1 QRDGREWAAMDA
13 EIANLS
19 LDDSAVYRDS
29 EVPQHE
35 AAAAAAAAAFDD
47 DGVENLSN
55 WLSRVV
61 GEATTEQQ
69 QLDAIAS
76 CLFVANAM
84 CDWSDS
90 DAHRPKKKLGF
101 DIYCKMPP
109 VKTLL
114 AAQRARRHTGVQ
126 HAHGSKE
133 ESNECDGTFFLLDDS
148 KSTRGPNTPWNSF
161 SGRTSYPPRP
171 VKVAVPPAF
180 KALLPA
186 NRWDRDGRLRT
197 TLGTC
202 HAGLK
207 QAGHS
212 PRKIEGVVDLS
223 ILAPLSSPTLIR
235 PTQRSRPTHEVG
247 ACGYCCA
254 SVLASSSG
262 CLLSLLLLSISSAGS
277 LVNLPPYFPFLPS
290 VTRPASHPL

>member
-1 QRDGREWAAMDA
+1 MDA

-19 LDDSAVYRDS
+19 LDDAAVYRDS
-29 EVPQHE
+29 ETPQHE
-35 AAAAAAAAAFDD
+35 AAAAVEAAAAAFDD

-61 GEATTEQQ
+61 REATTEQQ

-84 CDWSDS
+84 CDWPDS
-90 DAHRPKKKLGF
+90 DAHRPKEKLGF
-101 DIYCKMPP
+101 DIFCKMPP
-109 VKTLL
+109 VKKLL
-114 AAQRARRHTGVQ
+114 AAERARRRTGVQ
-126 HAHGSKE
+126 HAHGREE

-148 KSTRGPNTPWNSF
+148 SNTRGPNTPWNSF

-197 TLGTC
+197 SLGTC

-207 QAGHS
+207 QPGHS
-212 PRKIEGVVDLS
+212 PRK
-223 ILAPLSSPTLIR
+223 
-235 PTQRSRPTHEVG
+235 RSRPTHE
-247 ACGYCCA
+247 
-254 SVLASSSG
+254 
-262 CLLSLLLLSISSAGS
+262 
-277 LVNLPPYFPFLPS
+277 
-290 VTRPASHPL
+290 